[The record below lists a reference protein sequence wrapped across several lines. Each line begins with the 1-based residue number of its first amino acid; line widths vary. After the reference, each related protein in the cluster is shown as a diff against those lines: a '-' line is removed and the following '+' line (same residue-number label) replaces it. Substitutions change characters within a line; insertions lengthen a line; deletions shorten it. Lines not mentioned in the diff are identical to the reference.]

1 MLLILDIVN
10 NYYYLLEDLLYLIAL
25 VFFILENTYGKNNDL
40 WIFFSSLYLLI
51 YIGFYKLIFL
61 IIFWKI
67 YINSIYISYII
78 YDVNNEKEDYEKLE
92 IFIRIFIYIA
102 SLIHNKIFIIT
113 KWGLGENTK
122 LFMDEKVKEEILLSN
137 TDTDNNV
144 LKRYNS
150 MIDSE

>member
-1 MLLILDIVN
+1 M
-10 NYYYLLEDLLYLIAL
+10 
-25 VFFILENTYGKNNDL
+25 
-40 WIFFSSLYLLI
+40 
-51 YIGFYKLIFL
+51 
-61 IIFWKI
+61 
-67 YINSIYISYII
+67 
-78 YDVNNEKEDYEKLE
+78 NNEKEDYEKLE

>member
-78 YDVNNEKEDYEKLE
+78 YYVNNEKEDYEKLE